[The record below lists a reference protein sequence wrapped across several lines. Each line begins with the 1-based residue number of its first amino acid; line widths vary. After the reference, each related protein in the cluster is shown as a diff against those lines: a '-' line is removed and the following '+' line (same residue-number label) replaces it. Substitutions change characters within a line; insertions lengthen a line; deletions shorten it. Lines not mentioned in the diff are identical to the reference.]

1 LSHQSQVPSGMD
13 NPLPPAFQK
22 LAISN
27 LMAQSAEQLTL
38 AAVPIVAVLMLQ
50 AGPGQI
56 GLVAA
61 VQSLP
66 FLLFSIPL
74 GLLADRMSRKKL
86 MLLSEMLRVC
96 ALVVLIAALLLNQ
109 ISVPLLAAIGF
120 FAAVG
125 TVGFSV
131 SAPSLVP
138 ALVNRE
144 HLAKANGRLE
154 LARSMAFAG
163 GPALAGALIAWMGA
177 STSFVL
183 SLMLSLAAVGFLN
196 QISEPGRQAAPDRH
210 PWLEIK
216 DGAHF
221 VWTHDLLRPILF
233 TSVAWNISWFVLQAI
248 YVPYAIRTLG
258 MGSSEVGLTLACYG
272 AGMIAGSLMASKIVA
287 RMTFG
292 NAILL
297 GPFFSVLA
305 AVVMA
310 FTHFWPTPTIAG
322 LAYFLFGFGPIIWT
336 ITSTTLRQSVTP
348 NTMMGR
354 VTAINIVTGTGA
366 RPIGALLG
374 GFVGEAFSD
383 LTSLLVVVAG
393 FSVQAIIISLS
404 RVRSLKSLSEL
415 QESQEE

>member
-1 LSHQSQVPSGMD
+1 MSTAATA
-13 NPLPPAFQK
+13 LPPAFHK
-22 LAISN
+22 LAFSN

-38 AAVPIVAVLMLQ
+38 AAVPIVAVLLLH
-50 AGPGQI
+50 AGPGEI
-56 GLVAA
+56 GVIAA

-66 FLLFSIPL
+66 FLLLSIPL

-86 MLLSEMLRVC
+86 MLTSELLRVC
-96 ALVVLIAALLLNQ
+96 ALMVLIGAMLLEQ
-109 ISVPLLAAIGF
+109 ISVPLLACVGF
-120 FAAVG
+120 LAAVG

-138 ALVNRE
+138 ALVNGQ

-177 STSFVL
+177 STAFVL
-183 SLMLSLAAVGFLN
+183 SLMLSLAALGFLR
-196 QISEPGRQAAPDRH
+196 QIQEPLRQAAPDRH
-210 PWLEIK
+210 PWLELK

-221 VWTHDLLRPILF
+221 VWSSNLLRPILF

-258 MGSSEVGLTLACYG
+258 MSSSEVGLTMACYG
-272 AGMIAGSLMASKIVA
+272 VGMIGGSLMASRIVS
-287 RMTFG
+287 MMPFG
-292 NAILL
+292 KAILL

-305 AVVMA
+305 ASVMA
-310 FTHFWPTPTIAG
+310 STHWLPSVAVAS
-322 LAYFLFGFGPIIWT
+322 LSYFLFGFGPIIWT

-354 VTAINIVTGTGA
+354 VTAINIVAGTGA
-366 RPIGALLG
+366 RPLGALLG
-374 GFVGEAFSD
+374 GFVGEMGSD
-383 LTSLLVVVAG
+383 LTSLMVVVAG
-393 FSVQAIIISLS
+393 FTLQAIVISLS
-404 RVRSLKSLSEL
+404 RVRSLNSLSEAREGL
-415 QESQEE
+415 ED